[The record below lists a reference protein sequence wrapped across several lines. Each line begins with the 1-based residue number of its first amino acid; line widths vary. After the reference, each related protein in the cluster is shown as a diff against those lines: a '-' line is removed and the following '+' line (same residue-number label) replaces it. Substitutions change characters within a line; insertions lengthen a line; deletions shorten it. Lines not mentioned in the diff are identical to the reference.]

1 MEKITMLGTGHA
13 MTFKC
18 YNTCFVYENENGKM
32 LVDTGGGNQ
41 LLAQMQAAGI
51 NSQDI
56 KAVFISHKHT
66 DHLMGLFWLFRGP
79 GTSGMEIYLHEDL
92 MNVVLGVLKLLY
104 PDSFDTFTKNNS
116 FITVKHG
123 DEAEVL
129 GRKFRF
135 LDLNSPNVTQY
146 GFVMTMEDGEKFA
159 FHGDVPFEEGNRAEL
174 TGMKY
179 LMHEAFNLESDKG
192 FGMPGAPGGPPPGPG
207 GPGAAGLHPSGTAL
221 ADKNDS
227 PHFAA
232 QNRADPGAALFPMGG
247 MPPTGP
253 DGKPRKMGHSTVKQ
267 AASYA
272 QSLKAENLILVHGS
286 DNDLENRKE
295 KYIAEAS
302 LEFTGKIYAPN
313 DLEIIELK

>member
-41 LLAQMQAAGI
+41 LLAQLQSAGI

-56 KAVFISHKHT
+56 KAIFISHKHT

-104 PDSFDTFTKNNS
+104 PDSFHSFTKNNS

-123 DEAEVL
+123 DEADIL

-146 GFVMTMEDGEKFA
+146 GFVMTMEDGGKFA
-159 FHGDVPFEEGNRAEL
+159 FHGDVPFEEGNRTEL

-207 GPGAAGLHPSGTAL
+207 GPMS
-221 ADKNDS
+221 
-227 PHFAA
+227 
-232 QNRADPGAALFPMGG
+232 
-247 MPPTGP
+247 P
-253 DGKPRKMGHSTVKQ
+253 DGKPRKMGHSTVRQ

-286 DNDLENRKE
+286 DNDLENRKS
-295 KYIAEAS
+295 KYITEAS
-302 LEFTGKIYAPN
+302 LEYTGIIYAPN
-313 DLEIIELK
+313 DLEVIELK

>member
-207 GPGAAGLHPSGTAL
+207 GPMT
-221 ADKNDS
+221 
-227 PHFAA
+227 
-232 QNRADPGAALFPMGG
+232 
-247 MPPTGP
+247 P

-302 LEFTGKIYAPN
+302 REFTGKIFAPN

>member
-207 GPGAAGLHPSGTAL
+207 GPMT
-221 ADKNDS
+221 
-227 PHFAA
+227 
-232 QNRADPGAALFPMGG
+232 
-247 MPPTGP
+247 P